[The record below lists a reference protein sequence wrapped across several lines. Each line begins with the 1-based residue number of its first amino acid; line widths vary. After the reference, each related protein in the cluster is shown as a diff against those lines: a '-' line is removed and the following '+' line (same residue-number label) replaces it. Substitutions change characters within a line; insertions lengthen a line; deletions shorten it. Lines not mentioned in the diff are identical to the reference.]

1 MPAPQVSDGDVVN
14 LSTFR
19 TDQTF
24 SLVDCTSFAVM
35 ERHGIE
41 EAFTLDRHFRLYRYG
56 PGHRKS
62 FGVLP

>member
-1 MPAPQVSDGDVVN
+1 MLLFVDTRAFYAVADRSD
-14 LSTFR
+14 
-19 TDQTF
+19 F

-41 EAFTLDRHFRLYRYG
+41 EAFALDDHFRLYRYG
-56 PGHRKS
+56 PGRRRS